1 MPSGK
6 GDDLMGIDLLGE
18 LDKEALQSTP
28 VKKKDGSRNPSWIK
42 EESQVWR
49 KKSKEEDTYLPPE
62 QAKCAWCQ
70 LVTPAAEC
78 HTVWRHQQR
87 Q

>member
-28 VKKKDGSRNPSWIK
+28 VKKKDGSRNPS
-42 EESQVWR
+42 
-49 KKSKEEDTYLPPE
+49 
-62 QAKCAWCQ
+62 
-70 LVTPAAEC
+70 
-78 HTVWRHQQR
+78 
-87 Q
+87 